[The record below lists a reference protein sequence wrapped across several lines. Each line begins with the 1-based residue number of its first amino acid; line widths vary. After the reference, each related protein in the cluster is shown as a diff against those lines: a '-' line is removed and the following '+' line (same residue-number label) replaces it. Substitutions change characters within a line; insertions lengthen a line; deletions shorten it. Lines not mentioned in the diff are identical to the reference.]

1 MSSVSLFNEIA
12 ELFLDGRLDGIVGNT
27 LSQKLFGNNIESI
40 IGQGIEFNI
49 DWMGYYFK
57 GNTVPDVIS
66 LLNKIAKNPA
76 LDMHSGFFAHTVGDQ
91 VELHSNGKLW
101 DFYRGL
107 STDKTEFAF
116 DATTCTEAEQ
126 ELLALEP
133 YIDFIFWFNMLACMA
148 TQALAIY
155 SGVISENDTEGESYE
170 NATMIIN
177 IMNLIIYF
185 TVPLVNSIVSKII
198 TYVEMTFAG
207 LKKDETEDAKAE
219 SAFNEVE
226 NKVKTLEQQ
235 VATLLTQSATNV
247 AAIAAIRTQVDT
259 AENNRA
265 DQEEYDE
272 YVGGPWRDQMT
283 WYQIEFDK
291 YLDALEI
298 YQEKQAA
305 LKSSTFRQVGSWLG
319 KKAYNPENYKPPDP
333 PMRPQWDPPNIEK
346 FPFAPS

>member
-1 MSSVSLFNEIA
+1 MSNVSLFNEIA

-27 LSQKLFGNNIESI
+27 LSQKFFGNNIESI

-49 DWMGYYFK
+49 DWIGYYFQ
-57 GNTVPDVIS
+57 GNTVNDVIS

-91 VELHSNGKLW
+91 VELHSNGKLY

-116 DATTCTEAEQ
+116 DATTCTPDEQ
-126 ELLALEP
+126 ALLALEP
-133 YIDFIFWFNMLACMA
+133 YIDFIFWFNMLTCIA

-185 TVPLVNSIVSKII
+185 TVPLVNSIVSKLITEVEII
-198 TYVEMTFAG
+198 FAG
-207 LKKDETEDAKAE
+207 FKKDETEDAKAE

-235 VATLLTQSATNV
+235 VATLLTQTADNV
-247 AAIAAIRTQVDT
+247 AAIATIKTQVDT

-265 DQEEYDE
+265 DQEAYQAYVNGDWNEAMDLYRIELAEYNAAVEE
-272 YVGGPWRDQMT
+272 YQ
-283 WYQIEFDK
+283 K
-291 YLDALEI
+291 
-298 YQEKQAA
+298 KQAA

-319 KKAYNPENYKPPDP
+319 KKAYNPENYQPPTPPVKPP
-333 PMRPQWDPPNIEK
+333 WTPPNIVK
-346 FPFAPS
+346 FPNAPA